1 MGSTALELTRAGLV
15 WERGPTGLI
24 VSVSGTAEQTACV
37 QAEVARRVP
46 TMASVRPLDVV
57 RHGACDGCNDAMEPH
72 RAAWCE
78 LCELARKV
86 ALKGRGVAL

>member
-1 MGSTALELTRAGLV
+1 MSTALELTRAGLA

-46 TMASVRPLDVV
+46 SMGAPVARDEAP
-57 RHGACDGCNDAMEPH
+57 RHGACDACLDAMEPW
-72 RAAWCE
+72 RSAWCE

-86 ALKGRGVAL
+86 ALKARGVAL